1 MIRLPNK
8 VPCERR
14 IHVLPKELLEKI
26 RKYQMDYNI
35 SSEVETVR
43 RLLNEALD
51 RREVDNKKAVDLSPN
66 VPTASYQIPTKGNV
80 YNEQ

>member
-1 MIRLPNK
+1 MVRLPSK

-14 IHVLPKELLEKI
+14 IHVLPKELLGRI
-26 RKYQMDYNI
+26 RGYQVDNNI

-51 RREVDNKKAVDLSPN
+51 RKEMDNKKAVGKFGRSS
-66 VPTASYQIPTKGNV
+66 TASYQIPRKGNL
-80 YNEQ
+80 